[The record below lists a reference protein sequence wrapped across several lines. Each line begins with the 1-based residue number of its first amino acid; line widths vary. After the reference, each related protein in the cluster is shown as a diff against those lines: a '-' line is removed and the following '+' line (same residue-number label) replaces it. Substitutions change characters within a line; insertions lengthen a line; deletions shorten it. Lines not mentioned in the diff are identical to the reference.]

1 MCCVGAAIGRARYNC
16 LYHVHVG
23 YGLWLC
29 LQGPCLCL
37 PVHVCVCVCVCVYCL
52 LCYLRFLTYPKPT
65 KAAVPDRLITPPPLP
80 WTGHGVPYCLRMGR
94 GWITPSVSV
103 SVSISVGV
111 LYGAT
116 FSTIY
121 VVYFVYL
128 LLILLGIPCE
138 VDRDA

>member
-65 KAAVPDRLITPPPLP
+65 KAAVPDRLITPPSPPLDGA
-80 WTGHGVPYCLRMGR
+80 WRA
-94 GWITPSVSV
+94 
-103 SVSISVGV
+103 V
-111 LYGAT
+111 LPEDGAWLDHAKCQCQCQ
-116 FSTIY
+116 Y
-121 VVYFVYL
+121 
-128 LLILLGIPCE
+128 
-138 VDRDA
+138 